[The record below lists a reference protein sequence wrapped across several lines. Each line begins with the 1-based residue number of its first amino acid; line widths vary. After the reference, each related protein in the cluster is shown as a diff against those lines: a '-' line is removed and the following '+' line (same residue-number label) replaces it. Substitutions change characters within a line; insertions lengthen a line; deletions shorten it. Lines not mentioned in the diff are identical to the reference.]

1 MPQSIYELSLDVL
14 GAYDRLDALAA
25 EPPRDPSRY
34 DLARRRAAEVFD
46 AFEASPEMATLDE
59 GARWTQLFLRT
70 AYVQHAVTIDELTPE
85 VVLDV
90 ASRFVGPNDM
100 SSLAHWTEVMHPELV
115 AFFCFLC
122 RKGFRHAPGCVQVLE
137 EIVLP
142 EMDARMKAASYASAD
157 AAHIVMPG
165 SGVFQRHGTGTLSP
179 VNRRARRKAQRA
191 ARRRNR

>member
-1 MPQSIYELSLDVL
+1 MPHSIHELSLDVF

-25 EPPRDPSRY
+25 ERPQDLSRY
-34 DLARRRAAEVFD
+34 DLARRRATELFE
-46 AFEASPEMATLDE
+46 AFETSPEMATLDE
-59 GARWTQLFLRT
+59 GARWTQMFLRT
-70 AYVQHAVTIDELTPE
+70 AYVQHAVTVDELTPE
-85 VVLDV
+85 VVRDV
-90 ASRFVGPNDM
+90 AARFVGPNDM

-142 EMDARMKAASYASAD
+142 EMDAKMKGASYDFAD
-157 AAHIVMPG
+157 AARIVPPG
-165 SGVFQRHGTGTLSP
+165 SGVFQRHGTGALSA

-191 ARRRNR
+191 ARRKNR